1 MENYLKARGMDTSIY
16 IYNFIIYIHNY
27 RKYMYRLIKQL
38 AYEKNV
44 RCRITYA
51 TVVGG
56 FSSFTWAILCL
67 ACRPRGIFPNLY
79 IYCRYVLLFKQRT
92 RHTHPWQIAIANLD
106 ASKTVELRSSNCHV
120 TSSQGAQQKQLGR
133 PVFGNPDVHI
143 MIVFALLQAWMDS
156 AW

>member
-1 MENYLKARGMDTSIY
+1 MY
-16 IYNFIIYIHNY
+16 IIHNY

-106 ASKTVELRSSNCHV
+106 ASKTVELRSSNCHEQPGSPAETAWKASV
-120 TSSQGAQQKQLGR
+120 WKPRCSHCVS
-133 PVFGNPDVHI
+133 VCS
-143 MIVFALLQAWMDS
+143 FASLDGFILVRS
-156 AW
+156 FLFFLSN